1 MKIETNGILVKAI
14 AGFYYVEAGGR
25 IYSCKARGIFRKQ
38 GCEPLVGDT
47 VRITAETEGEL
58 DGRVE
63 EILPRRNRLVRP
75 PLANVTRLF
84 IVSAYS
90 NPAPNSL
97 VIDKLIAIAENKGI
111 EPLLIFNKNDQGD
124 FSDWKE
130 IYKAA
135 GFEAFSVS
143 CLTGDG
149 IEAVRA
155 ALGEGIS
162 VFSGN
167 SGVGKSS
174 LLNRLFDGLALA
186 TGEVSEKL
194 GRGRHTTRHVE
205 LFRMENGGYVADTPG
220 FASLDL
226 EKSEVVCKEDLP
238 FAFREFAPYLGRCR
252 FTSCAHVGEKG
263 CAVADA
269 VGRGEIPASRYESY
283 RRMYEEVK
291 DIKEWEL
298 QK

>member
-75 PLANVTRLF
+75 PLANVTRLC

-135 GFEAFSVS
+135 GFEVFSVS

>member
-14 AGFYYVEAGGR
+14 AGFYYVEAGGC

-124 FSDWKE
+124 FSDWEE

-135 GFEAFSVS
+135 GFEVFSVS

>member
-38 GCEPLVGDT
+38 SCEPLVGDT

-124 FSDWKE
+124 FSDWEE

-135 GFEAFSVS
+135 GFEVFSVS

-194 GRGRHTTRHVE
+194 GRGRHTTRPVE

>member
-124 FSDWKE
+124 FSDWEE

-135 GFEAFSVS
+135 GFEVFSVS

-194 GRGRHTTRHVE
+194 GRGRHTTRHVD

-220 FASLDL
+220 FTSLDL

>member
-124 FSDWKE
+124 FSDWEE
-130 IYKAA
+130 I
-135 GFEAFSVS
+135 
-143 CLTGDG
+143 
-149 IEAVRA
+149 
-155 ALGEGIS
+155 
-162 VFSGN
+162 
-167 SGVGKSS
+167 
-174 LLNRLFDGLALA
+174 
-186 TGEVSEKL
+186 
-194 GRGRHTTRHVE
+194 
-205 LFRMENGGYVADTPG
+205 
-220 FASLDL
+220 
-226 EKSEVVCKEDLP
+226 
-238 FAFREFAPYLGRCR
+238 
-252 FTSCAHVGEKG
+252 
-263 CAVADA
+263 
-269 VGRGEIPASRYESY
+269 
-283 RRMYEEVK
+283 
-291 DIKEWEL
+291 
-298 QK
+298 

>member
-124 FSDWKE
+124 FSDWEE

-135 GFEAFSVS
+135 GFEVFSVS

-269 VGRGEIPASRYESY
+269 VGRGEIPARRYESY

>member
-63 EILPRRNRLVRP
+63 EILSRRNRLVRP

-124 FSDWKE
+124 FSDWEE

-135 GFEAFSVS
+135 GFEVFSVS

>member
-1 MKIETNGILVKAI
+1 MNGILVKAI

-25 IYSCKARGIFRKQ
+25 IYCCKARGLFRKQ

-47 VRITAETEGEL
+47 VHITAETEGKL

-90 NPAPNSL
+90 NPAPSSL
-97 VIDKLIAIAENKGI
+97 VIDKLIAIAESKGI

-124 FSDWKE
+124 FAEWE
-130 IYKAA
+130 RIYKSA
-135 GFEAFSVS
+135 GFPVFSVS

-149 IEAVRA
+149 VEKVRA

-174 LLNRLFDGLALA
+174 LLNRLFENLSLA
-186 TGEVSEKL
+186 TGAVSEKL

-226 EKSEVVCKEDLP
+226 EKSEVVRKEELP
-238 FAFREFAPYLGRCR
+238 FAFREFEPYLGACR

-263 CAVADA
+263 CAVAAA
-269 VGRGEIPASRYESY
+269 VERGEIPASRYESY
-283 RRMYEEVK
+283 RRLYEEVK

-298 QK
+298 

>member
-124 FSDWKE
+124 FSDWEE

-135 GFEAFSVS
+135 GFEVFSVS

-194 GRGRHTTRHVE
+194 GRPPCRAFPDGERRLCRRHTRLCLARPGKE
-205 LFRMENGGYVADTPG
+205 RGRLQGGSALCFSG
-220 FASLDL
+220 
-226 EKSEVVCKEDLP
+226 VCALSRPLP
-238 FAFREFAPYLGRCR
+238 VHLLRPCGRKGLRGCRCR
-252 FTSCAHVGEKG
+252 RAGGDSGQPV
-263 CAVADA
+263 
-269 VGRGEIPASRYESY
+269 
-283 RRMYEEVK
+283 
-291 DIKEWEL
+291 
-298 QK
+298 

>member
-124 FSDWKE
+124 FSDWEE

-135 GFEAFSVS
+135 GFEVFSVS

-291 DIKEWEL
+291 EWEL

>member
-38 GCEPLVGDT
+38 SCEPLVGDT

-124 FSDWKE
+124 FSDWEE

-135 GFEAFSVS
+135 GFEVFSVS

>member
-38 GCEPLVGDT
+38 SCEPLVGDT

-124 FSDWKE
+124 FSDWEE

-135 GFEAFSVS
+135 GFEVFSVS

-174 LLNRLFDGLALA
+174 LLNRLFDGLTLA

>member
-135 GFEAFSVS
+135 GFEVFSVS